1 MDDMFWSTAVAP
13 SRMLCVSP
21 LSRETI
27 LESDINSLG
36 NDTGYFIYEVDEAA
50 PAAGILVLGKAASEE
65 AAMHLVD
72 LLQAARQLER
82 PYESA
87 VSPQME
93 AYHSVQALR
102 SA

>member
-1 MDDMFWSTAVAP
+1 MDDMFWSTAVA

-72 LLQAARQLER
+72 LLQAARKLER
-82 PYESA
+82 PHESA
-87 VSPQME
+87 VSPQLE
-93 AYHSVQALR
+93 AYHSVQGLR